1 MSIWSL
7 PSEKVFR
14 VFETCGT
21 YQSFTAAANAL
32 GVTQSAVSQQ
42 IKMLE
47 ESLGL
52 TLFRRQ
58 GRQIVLTPSGK
69 KLLDAQK
76 RAFAGIREVIL
87 AERDKKESLDVS
99 VEVFPGFSVRWLL
112 PRLSLF
118 FAAHPE
124 VNLNILTL
132 PGDGPEVASDADLTI
147 LYTKQHREDWLTQ
160 DSLFPVASPDF
171 IKMHDLDD
179 CSDEELPQKLM
190 SLPLLG
196 DTFSRA
202 DDIWVEW
209 LKGSGLVPNP
219 NGICRYPQSNMS
231 LMLAELGQGVAM
243 GRSIL
248 VQDALDSGALV
259 QVGGA
264 RKPSPANYVIKENE
278 MRPMSKG
285 SKIFS
290 NWLAKAL
297 NDSQA
302 SAL

>member
-14 VFETCGT
+14 VFEMCAS
-21 YQSFTAAANAL
+21 YQSFTAAAHAL

-42 IKMLE
+42 MKMLE
-47 ESLGL
+47 NTLGL
-52 TLFRRQ
+52 TLFFKQ
-58 GRQIVLTPSGK
+58 GRQIVLTPTGK

-76 RAFAGIREVIL
+76 RAFGGIREVIL
-87 AERDKKESLDVS
+87 DERKKKESLDVS

-132 PGDGPEVASDADLTI
+132 PGDGPEASGDADLTI
-147 LYTKQHREDWLTQ
+147 LYTKSHKQDWLTQ
-160 DSLFPVASPDF
+160 DRLFPVASADF
-171 IKMHDLDD
+171 IKAHHLDA
-179 CSDEELPQKLM
+179 CPDEELPQKLM
-190 SLPLLG
+190 LLPLLG
-196 DTFSRA
+196 DSFSHA

-209 LKGSGLVPNP
+209 LKGTGLAPTP

-231 LMLAELGQGVAM
+231 LLLAELGQGIAM

-248 VQDALDSGALV
+248 VRDALESGVLM
-259 QVGGA
+259 QVGGIQT
-264 RKPSPANYVIKENE
+264 PSPANYVIRENQ
-278 MRPMSKG
+278 MRALSKG
-285 SKIFS
+285 GHIFS
-290 NWLAKAL
+290 NWLRKML
-297 NDSQA
+297 NDQ
-302 SAL
+302 